1 MNIICGK
8 ELPDSGAVT
17 FRRDIRWAYLPQN
30 PEMNDDQT
38 IFDILFHAENEFMR
52 TIRDYEYSLNLI
64 KHDDSPEAHR
74 MLENSTSK
82 MELIGGWD
90 YDVRIK
96 EILGRFK
103 ITDLDQKIGELSGG
117 QRKKVSLA
125 KALIEETDFL
135 ILDEPTN
142 HLDIEMIEWLE
153 DYLTRQSL
161 SLLIVTH
168 DRYFLDNVCNEILE
182 LDNNRIYRY
191 KGNYSYFLEKKS
203 RTRSH

>member
-1 MNIICGK
+1 MNYLLVEQLSKSYGEKELFSEITFGIDQGSKVALIARNGAGKSSLLNIICGK

-30 PEMNDDQT
+30 PEMNEDQT

-90 YDVRIK
+90 Y
-96 EILGRFK
+96 
-103 ITDLDQKIGELSGG
+103 
-117 QRKKVSLA
+117 
-125 KALIEETDFL
+125 
-135 ILDEPTN
+135 
-142 HLDIEMIEWLE
+142 
-153 DYLTRQSL
+153 
-161 SLLIVTH
+161 
-168 DRYFLDNVCNEILE
+168 
-182 LDNNRIYRY
+182 
-191 KGNYSYFLEKKS
+191 
-203 RTRSH
+203 